1 MRVFLELNFI
11 ERPEFKVIVRDG
23 YSVRSII
30 NNISLVDPTLKF
42 IPGKTLIFFD
52 EIQEFPENMYII

>member
-23 YSVRSII
+23 YSVRNII